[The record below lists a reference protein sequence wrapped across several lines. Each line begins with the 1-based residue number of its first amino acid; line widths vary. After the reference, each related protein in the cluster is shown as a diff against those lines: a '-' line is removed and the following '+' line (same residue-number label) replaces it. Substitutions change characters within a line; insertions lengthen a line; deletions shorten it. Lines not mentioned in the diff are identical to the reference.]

1 MPNVVTI
8 SRPDVIAPI
17 EEAAKSWH
25 GQQERAVA
33 SAMRR
38 LLDHNARAGSL
49 SEAHRG
55 SVRVR
60 EAVDLIV
67 PALDVEPD
75 VETGRDIE
83 R

>member
-1 MPNVVTI
+1 MSLPLADRM
-8 SRPDVIAPI
+8 SSPRLKRQP
-17 EEAAKSWH
+17 KSWH

-38 LLDHNARAGSL
+38 LLDHDARAGSL

-55 SVRVR
+55 SIRVR

-75 VETGRDIE
+75 VETGREIE

>member
-1 MPNVVTI
+1 
-8 SRPDVIAPI
+8 
-17 EEAAKSWH
+17 
-25 GQQERAVA
+25 
-33 SAMRR
+33 MRR
-38 LLDHNARAGSL
+38 LLDHDARAGSL

-55 SVRVR
+55 SVRVH

-75 VETGRDIE
+75 AETGREIE